1 LGQSDEFG
9 SVLGIEQEDGGTG
22 VLYIYDMALKS
33 LILIGLLFGGC
44 SLFTDEP
51 AKSTLPDTP
60 KKIELPAISS
70 SIVPEANAF
79 GIDLFT
85 RTAAEDHKNLMLS
98 PLSASVALTMLMNGT
113 DGATYSQIRDM
124 LGYSSEHDITA
135 INQLYKE
142 LVPQLVD
149 ADTKVRLAIANAI
162 FYRNEF
168 DVKSSFL
175 STMKDEFDATIGKL
189 DFSSPSALST
199 INGWASANTNKRIP
213 KVMDELDPNLVMLL
227 MNALY
232 FKGDWTNP
240 FDASKTSNQTFTK
253 ADGTSIQVPTMSGDV
268 GGIATYTDR
277 FSALELPYGRKN
289 YSMVLIR
296 PNGSLSEFMPTFN
309 GNTWSTLTSA
319 LDAGEWTTQPV
330 RLPLFSF
337 EYEKI
342 LNDPLQA
349 MGMQDAYQCG
359 VADFT
364 PLAVDPRDLCVSF
377 VKQNTFVEVNEKGTE
392 AAAVTTIGII
402 RTSVPVPFS
411 LDKPFIFAIRE
422 RTTNTL
428 LFIGQVLEP

>member
-1 LGQSDEFG
+1 M
-9 SVLGIEQEDGGTG
+9 
-22 VLYIYDMALKS
+22 LYIYDMTKS
-33 LILIGLLFGGC
+33 FLLIGFLFGGC

-51 AKSTLPDTP
+51 AKSSLPDTP

-70 SIVPEANAF
+70 SIIPEANAF

-85 RTAAEDHKNLMLS
+85 RTAAEDQQNLMLS

-113 DGATYSQIRDM
+113 AGDTYSQIRDM
-124 LGYSSEHDITA
+124 LGYSSGYDIAA
-135 INQLYKE
+135 INHLYKQ

-149 ADTKVRLAIANAI
+149 ADTNVRLAIANAI

-168 DVKSSFL
+168 DVKPSFL
-175 STMKDEFDATIGKL
+175 ATMKDEFDATIGKL
-189 DFSSPSALST
+189 DFSSPTALAI

-240 FDASKTSNQTFTK
+240 FDASKTSNQPFTK
-253 ADGTSIQVPTMSGDV
+253 SDGTTIQVPTMSGDV
-268 GGIATYTDR
+268 SGIMTYGDHFT
-277 FSALELPYGRKN
+277 ALELPYGRKN

-296 PNGSLSEFMPTFN
+296 PHGTLSEFMPTFH
-309 GNTWSTLTSA
+309 GETWSTLTSA
-319 LDAGEWTTQPV
+319 LSAGEWATQPV

-342 LNDPLQA
+342 LNDQLKD
-349 MGMQDAYQCG
+349 MGMQDAYECG
-359 VADFT
+359 LADFT
-364 PLAVDPRDLCVSF
+364 SLAVDPRDLCVSF
-377 VKQNTFVEVNEKGTE
+377 VKQNTLVEVNEKGTE

-402 RTSVPVPFS
+402 RTSVPMPFS